1 MIRPLMPR
9 LALLAAMCLVVAA
22 CSSATADTPSPTL
35 PSISEQSTEAE
46 AAVGDETTTSTTAAI
61 DPEEAMRKYATCM
74 RENGIDMP
82 DPGTDGSIVIGGPD
96 VDPTSLDAATAECD
110 PILEDAFG
118 DFEMSPEMEAEQ
130 RDMELAFARCMRD
143 NGVEEWPDPT
153 SDNTTAIALDPNT
166 DQESVNDALSLC
178 SKQEFGE
185 SSTLE
190 LTAESSS

>member
-1 MIRPLMPR
+1 MPR

-61 DPEEAMRKYATCM
+61 DPEEAMQKYATCM